1 MNKQSNIF
9 YIFFCILYLRYQ
21 LKMTLQFLCN
31 PRDIDIMDNMVVM
44 LEKYATNLEDTV
56 AERTKQLIE
65 EKKKTDT
72 LLYQM
77 LPPYGI
83 IILHFYCDR
92 KRQTQGKQT

>member
-1 MNKQSNIF
+1 
-9 YIFFCILYLRYQ
+9 
-21 LKMTLQFLCN
+21 MTLQFLCN

-44 LEKYATNLEDTV
+44 LEKYATNLEDIV

-83 IILHFYCDR
+83 IIFNFYCDR